1 MLSLPCCVSF
11 VMGPVRVAPFS
22 SARLLQACHAT
33 GVPPCVAEAQPRFC
47 AHVATAPVLPRPQ
60 RAPAPPTVPVPPP
73 TPPRA
78 RRALPHRTRG
88 GGGAARV
95 RTGPG
100 VAGGVWPNRCR
111 AGGTEA
117 CASRSK
123 ASVTDEDSGRTSSS
137 SAGAGPLCPGPLAP
151 AVTPSGRADA
161 GVGRRLGGGDR
172 GGGAAFPAAD
182 THTLLCV
189 SAQHLALVQDAAAG
203 VGRVPHAA
211 GDGGG
216 AGRGRLGPL
225 PAEALARRG
234 VARPLSYFLKRGII
248 EKLGPLLLLIPAFD
262 RNCILEIIFF
272 TF

>member
-1 MLSLPCCVSF
+1 MCSPVLLSLPCCVSF
-11 VMGPVRVAPFS
+11 VMGPARVAPFS

-33 GVPPCVAEAQPRFC
+33 GVPPGVAEAQPRFC

-60 RAPAPPTVPVPPP
+60 RAPAPPTVPVPPA

-117 CASRSK
+117 CVSRSK
-123 ASVTDEDSGRTSSS
+123 ASVTDGDSGRTSSS

-172 GGGAAFPAAD
+172 GGGAAFPAAR
-182 THTLLCV
+182 TLTPSFV
-189 SAQHLALVQDAAAG
+189 S
-203 VGRVPHAA
+203 
-211 GDGGG
+211 
-216 AGRGRLGPL
+216 
-225 PAEALARRG
+225 
-234 VARPLSYFLKRGII
+234 PLSISPSYKMLPPVSDAFPTLRAMV
-248 EKLGPLLLLIPAFD
+248 EVLDADASARCLRKL
-262 RNCILEIIFF
+262 
-272 TF
+272 